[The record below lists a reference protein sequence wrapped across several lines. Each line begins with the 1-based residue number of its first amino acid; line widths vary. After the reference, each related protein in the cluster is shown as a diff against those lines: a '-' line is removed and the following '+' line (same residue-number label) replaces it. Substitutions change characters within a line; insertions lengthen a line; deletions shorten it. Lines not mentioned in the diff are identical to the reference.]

1 MKRSIFISAII
12 LIALTVNALA
22 ISPTDFVKKKT
33 NAFTSVL
40 DDPKYKKSSMKQIQR
55 DALWE
60 VIRYSFNYRLIS
72 QRALGRNW
80 RKFSKSEKDTFVN
93 LFTQLIGKTYL
104 KTIQKNYTGERFV
117 YKKEKHLPK
126 NKALV
131 ETVMVSKKY
140 GKIPI
145 DYVLR
150 NRKERWSVYDIK
162 VESVS
167 LVKNYRVQFKK
178 LLRNKKPSDLI
189 KMLDEKVKENES
201 KN

>member
-1 MKRSIFISAII
+1 MKKIILISVIL
-12 LIALTVNALA
+12 LIALTANAST
-22 ISPTDFVKKKT
+22 ITPTDYVRKKT
-33 NAFTSVL
+33 DAFTAVL
-40 DDPKYKKSSMKQIQR
+40 DDPKYKKPSMKQIQR
-55 DALWE
+55 DDLWQ

-80 RKFSKSEKDTFVN
+80 KKFSKKEKITFVG

-104 KTIQKNYTGERFV
+104 KTIQKNYTGERFS
-117 YKKEKHLPK
+117 YIKEKMLPK

-131 ETVMVSKKY
+131 KTVMISKKY
-140 GKIPI
+140 GNIPI

-150 NRKERWSVYDIK
+150 FKKNKWSVYDIK
-162 VESVS
+162 VENVS

-178 LLRNKKPSDLI
+178 LLRNKKPYDLI
-189 KMLDEKVKENES
+189 KQLDEKVKENER